1 MTLIVNDERI
11 DEAVLE
17 QEFASIK
24 SSFEARSGNTCC
36 CSRDDEFRE
45 YARQNVVAQV
55 LLTQEARRADKPVPD
70 SEIDAELARLKD
82 EHGGETQFYAALG
95 AAPEAEPQIRQDIAL
110 NLSVQKLLDDIVGDT
125 GEPTDAELTGYYE
138 RHIEAFTTLEK
149 VRASHILKSSPK
161 SEDREATYN
170 ELRAIREQLLTGAD
184 FDALAHEHSDKA
196 SEAAKAAAEGDNPDD
211 DNGIDLG
218 WFQRGELM
226 DEFEIVAFS
235 LRLDE
240 VSPVFSTPYGLHI
253 LKLTERAAPTPKP
266 FDAVRDDVLARFR
279 EDQRNEKIQA
289 FVKKSEASATIEH
302 IEDDPDA

>member
-17 QEFASIK
+17 QEFATIK
-24 SSFEARSGNTCC
+24 SSFEAHSGNTCC
-36 CSRDDEFRE
+36 CSRDEEFRE

-95 AAPEAEPQIRQDIAL
+95 ATPEAEPQIRQDIAL
-110 NLSVQKLLDDIVGDT
+110 NLSVQKLLDNIVGDT

-161 SEDREATYN
+161 AEDREDQKFRHS
-170 ELRAIREQLLTGAD
+170 RAPAGKIPEHRLQND
-184 FDALAHEHSDKA
+184 YAHPDQV
-196 SEAAKAAAEGDNPDD
+196 AAQTP
-211 DNGIDLG
+211 ID
-218 WFQRGELM
+218 W
-226 DEFEIVAFS
+226 
-235 LRLDE
+235 
-240 VSPVFSTPYGLHI
+240 
-253 LKLTERAAPTPKP
+253 K
-266 FDAVRDDVLARFR
+266 
-279 EDQRNEKIQA
+279 
-289 FVKKSEASATIEH
+289 
-302 IEDDPDA
+302 